1 MKRLRRW
8 VLASLACVGVAVSCA
23 PGFDPPSSVDGLRV
37 LGIDADTSYA
47 NPGDTVTLRMTVTDG
62 LRDADGKPR
71 PLQIAW
77 IAGCVDPPGDQYIL
91 CLPQL
96 IETFQS
102 FAGGGGA
109 SDLLGLSIATPEQD
123 GEPSAHAFSF
133 ELPAD
138 IVSRRPVPAEG
149 PHYGIAYVFFA
160 ACAGTLAPASLGDGE
175 VPEFPLECLDADG
188 NPQGP
193 ESFVPGYTQV
203 YAFADGRTNQNPPT
217 TALTLDGTELPT
229 EPENAPLIARCGV
242 TEEERRKTG
251 GCAKEDLLA
260 SCTEH
265 KLDAAIPDV
274 AESIP
279 ESNGATGG
287 ALREAVWVSYFAD
300 GGNLDS
306 PIRLVSDAT
315 KGYQAEHEA
324 TWLPPSEPGLV
335 SIWAVTR
342 DQRGG
347 QSVRRGWVRVE

>member
-1 MKRLRRW
+1 VKRLRRW
-8 VLASLACVGVAVSCA
+8 VLASLGCVGVAISCA
-23 PGFDPPSSVDGLRV
+23 PGFDPPSTVNGLRV
-37 LGIDADTSYA
+37 LGIDADKPYA

-62 LRDADGKPR
+62 LRDAEGKPR

-77 IAGCVDPPGDQYIL
+77 IGGCFDPPGDQYIL

-102 FAGGGGA
+102 LGNGGT
-109 SDLLGLSIATPEQD
+109 SEFLGLSIATPEQD
-123 GEPSAHAFSF
+123 GEPSAHAFSV
-133 ELPAD
+133 ELPTD

-160 ACAGTLAPASLGDGE
+160 ACAGTLAPASFGNDE
-175 VPEFPLECLDADG
+175 VPEFPLQCLDADG

-193 ESFVPGYTQV
+193 ESFVPGYTQI
-203 YAFADGRTNQNPPT
+203 YAFGDGRTNANPPT
-217 TALTLDGTELPT
+217 TALTLDGAELPT
-229 EPENAPLIARCGV
+229 DPADAPVIPHCDV
-242 TEEERRKTG
+242 TAEERRAAS

-260 SCTEH
+260 SCTEY
-265 KLDAAIPDV
+265 KLAAVVPDV
-274 AESIP
+274 AESIL

-287 ALREAVWVSYFAD
+287 ALREAVWVSYFTD
-300 GGNLDS
+300 RGNLDS

-315 KGYQAEHEA
+315 KGFQPEFEA

-335 SIWAVTR
+335 SVWAVTR